1 MCLTRVALY
10 GSTWSMGDSTNL
22 LHQFDR
28 RLIDGLYVE
37 AMVLA
42 DEARSF
48 FDHRAEEERA
58 LLGQLERVE
67 FACESLKVTTRL
79 MHVIAWLL
87 TQRAILNGELEELA
101 RMEERF
107 RLGEAA
113 TTDEAI
119 AGRFSTDMQALIGA
133 SEDLYDRVLRLEQQL
148 VGRVRGEPSLALSP
162 ARDLLTRLERAF

>member
-1 MCLTRVALY
+1 MK
-10 GSTWSMGDSTNL
+10 DSISL

-28 RLIDGLYVE
+28 RLIDSLYVE

-48 FDHRAEEERA
+48 FDHRAEEHRA
-58 LLGQLERVE
+58 VLSQIDRVE

-79 MHVIAWLL
+79 MHIIAWLL
-87 TQRAILNGELEELA
+87 TQRAIIHGELPESSRTDA
-101 RMEERF
+101 HH

-113 TTDEAI
+113 STP
-119 AGRFSTDMQALIGA
+119 AGMTARFSEEMAGLIGA
-133 SEDLYDRVLRLEQQL
+133 SEDLYQRVARLERQF
-148 VGRVRGEPSLALSP
+148 VGRADGALPMPTGP

>member
-1 MCLTRVALY
+1 
-10 GSTWSMGDSTNL
+10 MGMSDSTNL
-22 LHQFDR
+22 LNQFDR

-48 FDHRAEEERA
+48 FDHRAEEHRA
-58 LLGQLERVE
+58 ALGQVDRVE

-87 TQRAILNGELEELA
+87 TQRAILNGELPETV
-101 RMEERF
+101 RGEERY

-113 TTDEAI
+113 VTKDGLAE
-119 AGRFSTDMQALIGA
+119 RFGFDMMTLIVA
-133 SEDLYDRVLRLEQQL
+133 SEDLYSRVARLERQL
-148 VGRVRGEPSLALSP
+148 AGRIREDAMVPLSP
-162 ARDLLTRLERAF
+162 ARDLLIRLERAF

>member
-1 MCLTRVALY
+1 M
-10 GSTWSMGDSTNL
+10 SDSTTL
-22 LHQFDR
+22 LNQFDR
-28 RLIDGLYVE
+28 RLIDSLYVE

-48 FDHRAEEERA
+48 FDHRAEEHRA
-58 LLGQLERVE
+58 LLGQIDRVE

-87 TQRAILNGELEELA
+87 TQRAILNGELDESV
-101 RMEERF
+101 RNEERH

-113 TTDEAI
+113 ATPSSMAE
-119 AGRFSTDMQALIGA
+119 RFSFDMMTLIVA
-133 SEDLYDRVLRLEQQL
+133 SEDLYDRVSRLERQL
-148 VGRVRGEPSLALSP
+148 VGRARGSAPVPLSP